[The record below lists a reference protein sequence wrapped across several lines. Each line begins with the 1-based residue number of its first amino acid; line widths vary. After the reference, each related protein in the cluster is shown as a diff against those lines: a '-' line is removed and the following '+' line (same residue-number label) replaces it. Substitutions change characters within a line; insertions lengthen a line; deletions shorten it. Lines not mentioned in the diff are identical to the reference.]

1 MRPRHAAAILA
12 LAAAQAGC
20 GGVTRYIPTSA
31 APSEIVLRDDNGLEL
46 WAGGGRV
53 AEAHR
58 YKGLAPFVGCVPAAY
73 DHARAAERNGARGM
87 VLTYTGVGFAAA
99 GLAGLGGLAFQD
111 KKDETAMIA
120 FFSAGIGAEVVG
132 LVLVAVGRKFKL
144 DAMGHAVDAANFYND
159 AVGSAGGSCG
169 RR

>member
-1 MRPRHAAAILA
+1 MRARHAAAILV
-12 LAAAQAGC
+12 LAAGQAGC
-20 GGVTRYIPTSA
+20 GGVTRYIPAAA

-58 YKGLAPFVGCVPAAY
+58 YQGLAPFVGCVPAAR
-73 DHARAAERNGARGM
+73 DHARAAQRNGTTGM
-87 VLTYTGVGFAAA
+87 VLTYTGAGFAAA
-99 GLAGLGGLAFQD
+99 GLAGLGGLAFED
-111 KKDETAMIA
+111 KDDTAMIA

-159 AVGSAGGSCG
+159 AVGSAGGSCA